1 VPFSAVVSASYTDY
15 SQYPAV
21 PGAFSETL
29 NTYATCYLAVAGA
42 CHFGNS
48 STSSMDTP
56 LFGWYKAE
64 TDSGNNVIGGT
75 SYSQAAVPIC
85 SQINC
90 VYASSTICAVGY
102 GAQVDGSTLSPPDHC
117 VYDVYACPEP
127 GCYCGSSTC
136 QSNVWS
142 SCPSPQTNQ
151 VCCDGDGN
159 SANGVAGTWTTPG
172 CLDDSDCDKGN
183 YCAGPGTCQ
192 AQCVSDPPPVG
203 GGGDE
208 GGYGDS
214 CSTDGDCNSGL
225 VCTNCYV
232 CGDPSERSE
241 ECSPSDDPIIVDLSG
256 NGFPLTSAQN
266 GVKFDFLGNG
276 SLTQMAWTAPGANAG
291 WLALDRNGNGQIDN
305 GAELFSNVTPQPG
318 PGPKLGFRALAVYD
332 QPANGGNGDG
342 VIDQRD
348 AVFSHLLVWV
358 DKNHD
363 GISEPGELLTMD
375 QAGISAISLDYQN
388 KKWVDAYGNQFRYR
402 AKIVLGGHGQGPD
415 HWAYD
420 VTLVTAK

>member
-1 VPFSAVVSASYTDY
+1 
-15 SQYPAV
+15 
-21 PGAFSETL
+21 
-29 NTYATCYLAVAGA
+29 
-42 CHFGNS
+42 
-48 STSSMDTP
+48 
-56 LFGWYKAE
+56 
-64 TDSGNNVIGGT
+64 
-75 SYSQAAVPIC
+75 
-85 SQINC
+85 
-90 VYASSTICAVGY
+90 
-102 GAQVDGSTLSPPDHC
+102 
-117 VYDVYACPEP
+117 
-127 GCYCGSSTC
+127 
-136 QSNVWS
+136 
-142 SCPSPQTNQ
+142 
-151 VCCDGDGN
+151 
-159 SANGVAGTWTTPG
+159 
-172 CLDDSDCDKGN
+172 
-183 YCAGPGTCQ
+183 
-192 AQCVSDPPPVG
+192 
-203 GGGDE
+203 
-208 GGYGDS
+208 
-214 CSTDGDCNSGL
+214 
-225 VCTNCYV
+225 V